1 MFFTLYEAENDKV
14 ESILKQSG
22 KDIIE
27 TLLVAYSKRDI
38 ANFIGVYLRV
48 FTNSTVSNLKESL

>member
-14 ESILKQSG
+14 ESILKQSS

-48 FTNSTVSNLKESL
+48 FTNSTVSNFKASL